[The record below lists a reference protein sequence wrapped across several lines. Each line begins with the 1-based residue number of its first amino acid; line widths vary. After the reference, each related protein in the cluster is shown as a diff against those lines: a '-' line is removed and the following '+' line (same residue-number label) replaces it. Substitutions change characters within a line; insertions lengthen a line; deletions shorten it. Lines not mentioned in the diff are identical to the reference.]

1 MSDYSSLMKSKILL
15 YPPGAGG
22 SWLIHTLH
30 QCPTRLLQPH
40 FHTVWQDPELMQ
52 DIHCQ
57 NLGQKIFPQSLKI
70 IRDPMVVLGGDSWFN
85 MYLNL
90 IYKLY
95 HLERNWLVTQT
106 HDFLIH
112 KMINLV
118 TVIRDHETYA
128 RDFVWEWL
136 FYDWQR
142 FYQCVAHFQQQH
154 RANVITPTDFDSRR
168 IQYISTCVNPVLIF
182 EDWNNLYWICAVLG
196 QAQYQKIQFDI
207 TGLDRDQL
215 ADLAQSIYPTLHAI
229 PCVNT
234 KTEIII
240 PHSICN
246 LRF

>member
-1 MSDYSSLMKSKILL
+1 V
-15 YPPGAGG
+15 
-22 SWLIHTLH
+22 WL
-30 QCPTRLLQPH
+30 
-40 FHTVWQDPELMQ
+40 DPELIQ
-52 DIHCQ
+52 DIHHQ
-57 NLGQKIFPQSLKI
+57 GVGVKKFP
-70 IRDPMVVLGGDSWFN
+70 DPMTSYTVVLGGDSWFN

-95 HLERNWLVTQT
+95 HLERNWLVTQQQ
-106 HDFLIH
+106 DFLIH

-118 TVIRDHETYA
+118 TVIREHETYT

-142 FYQCVAHFQQQH
+142 FYRCVANFQQQH
-154 RANVITPTDFDSRR
+154 RANVITTTDFDSRR
-168 IQYISTCVNPVLIF
+168 IQYIATCVNPVLIF
-182 EDWNNLYWICAVLG
+182 EDWHNLYWICAVLG

-207 TGLDRDQL
+207 TRLDRDQL

-240 PHSICN
+240 PDSTCN

>member
-1 MSDYSSLMKSKILL
+1 MKSQVLL

-30 QCPTRLLQPH
+30 QLPIQPLRPH

-52 DIHCQ
+52 SVHHQSMDVK
-57 NLGQKIFPQSLKI
+57 KISELL
-70 IRDPMVVLGGDSWFN
+70 VVFGGDSWFN

-95 HLERNWLVTQT
+95 HLERGWLVTQQP
-106 HDFLIH
+106 DFLIR

-118 TVIRDHETYA
+118 TVIREHEPYA

-142 FYQCVAHFQQQH
+142 FYQRVATFQQQYQS
-154 RANVITPTDFDSRR
+154 NVIVPAEFASRR
-168 IQYISTCVNPVLIF
+168 IQYIATCVNPMLIF
-182 EDWNNLYWICAVLG
+182 EDWNNLYWTCAVLG
-196 QAQYQKIQFDI
+196 QARYQKIQFDI
-207 TGLDRDQL
+207 TGLTCGQL
-215 ADLAQSIYPTLHAI
+215 QELARQIYPTLDAV

-234 KTEIII
+234 MTQIVI
-240 PHSICN
+240 PLPQHWT
-246 LRF
+246 